1 MWTIH
6 RLLTVLIVL
15 IASSCTVRTAA
26 LHPPQFDKRL
36 ERLDR
41 ERERLKR
48 TTDPVDRTKIDINI
62 SEILLSL
69 VTDAVKTGEPE
80 VLGKRLNEYMETIQ
94 DAHQTM
100 MKTGRDAHRK
110 PKGFKELEISLRRQ
124 IRMLDDIG
132 RGLTFDQ
139 REPVEKAKQQA
150 SEIRDDLLKALF
162 GDQNAPSRKS

>member
-1 MWTIH
+1 M
-6 RLLTVLIVL
+6 LIVW

-26 LHPPQFDKRL
+26 LQPQFDKRL

-41 ERERLKR
+41 EREKLKR
-48 TTDPVDRTKIDINI
+48 TGDPVDRAKIDINI

-69 VTDAVKTGEPE
+69 VSDAVKTGEPE
-80 VLGKRLNEYMETIQ
+80 VVGRRLNEYIETIQ

-132 RGLTFDQ
+132 RGLIFDQ

-162 GDQNAPSRKS
+162 GDQNVPGRKS